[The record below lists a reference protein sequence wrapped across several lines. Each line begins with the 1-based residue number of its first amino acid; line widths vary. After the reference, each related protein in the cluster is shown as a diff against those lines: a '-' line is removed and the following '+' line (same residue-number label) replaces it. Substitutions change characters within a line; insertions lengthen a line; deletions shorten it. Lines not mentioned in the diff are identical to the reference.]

1 MGSDVTEG
9 VREGGIM
16 SAVWVAAASDVK
28 MMAVLIEFGSKTAA
42 GVETAG
48 DRVGAQARTSAV
60 TIKNEITL

>member
-1 MGSDVTEG
+1 
-9 VREGGIM
+9 M